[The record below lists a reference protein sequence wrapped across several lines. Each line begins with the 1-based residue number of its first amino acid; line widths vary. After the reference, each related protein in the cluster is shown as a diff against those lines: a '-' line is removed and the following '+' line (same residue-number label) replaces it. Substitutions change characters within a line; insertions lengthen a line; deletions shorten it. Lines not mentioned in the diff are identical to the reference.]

1 MNGEHTHSDAP
12 VPARMI
18 EYVGERMHFWN
29 ASDSLR
35 YSCDCPSPPAATELL
50 LAPTDSTPKSLA
62 ADLQSNSTYLKSC
75 INVRVIEGKFGIDKL
90 SKELRVS
97 PDAFMQMCIQ
107 CAWRRVH
114 GAPVAT
120 SAPPASSSRRTTLVL
135 SFMNQV

>member
-18 EYVGERMHFWN
+18 EYVGERMHVWST
-29 ASDSLR
+29 ADSQR
-35 YSCDCPSPPAATELL
+35 YSRDSPSPPVFSELL
-50 LAPTDSTPKSLA
+50 LRRSEGTPVSLV
-62 ADLQSNSTYLKSC
+62 ADLQRNCEAIKTC
-75 INVRVIEGKFGIDKL
+75 VNVRVIEGKFGVERL
-90 SKELRVS
+90 SKDLSVS

-120 SAPPASSSRRTTLVL
+120 
-135 SFMNQV
+135 